1 MVDLAVLE
9 AAAERRGS
17 SSLPIRTKNSLL
29 LTAYNRKNSQ
39 QPQFLS
45 SAVER
50 LVDIQE
56 VTGSIPVETTKHG
69 LCGGMVYTP
78 A

>member
-1 MVDLAVLE
+1 MVYTAVLE
-9 AAAERRGS
+9 AVPERVES
-17 SSLPIRTKNSLL
+17 SSLSGRTKTLPNTRSIIG
-29 LTAYNRKNSQ
+29 Q
-39 QPQFLS
+39 VVCFQFLS

>member
-1 MVDLAVLE
+1 MVYMLVLE
-9 AAAERRGS
+9 ASAERIVS
-17 SSLPIRTKNSLL
+17 SSLTWRTKTLPNTRSIIG
-29 LTAYNRKNSQ
+29 Q
-39 QPQFLS
+39 VVCFQFLS

-56 VTGSIPVETTKHG
+56 VTGSTPVETTKHG

>member
-1 MVDLAVLE
+1 MVYMLVLE
-9 AAAERRGS
+9 ASAERIVS
-17 SSLPIRTKNSLL
+17 SSLTWRTKTLPNTRSIIG
-29 LTAYNRKNSQ
+29 Q
-39 QPQFLS
+39 VVCFQFLS

-56 VTGSIPVETTKHG
+56 VTGSIPVETTSHG